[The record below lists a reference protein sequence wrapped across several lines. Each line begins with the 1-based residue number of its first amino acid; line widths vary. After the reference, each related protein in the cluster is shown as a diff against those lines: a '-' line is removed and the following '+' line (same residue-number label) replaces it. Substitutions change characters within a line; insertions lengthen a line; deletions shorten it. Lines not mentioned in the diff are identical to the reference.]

1 MIGYLKGKVIRKGE
15 TEVVI
20 DVNGVGYKV
29 FLDSNTCSTVN
40 FNDIL
45 ELDIYTHVKE
55 DQLSLFGFST
65 NESKNFFELLISVS
79 GVGPKSALAILSLG
93 NTINTIRSIQ
103 KAKVEDLTRV
113 PGIGKKLAQ
122 KIIVDL
128 QSKVGKLVEIDL
140 TADSDD
146 ELILALINLGFE
158 KSEALKMSKDVDPE
172 LNISDKIKIS
182 LKKKNNDKSR

>member
-15 TEVVI
+15 SEVI
-20 DVNGVGYKV
+20 LDVNGVGYKV
-29 FLDSNTCSTVN
+29 FLDSNTCSKVN
-40 FNDIL
+40 FDETL

-55 DQLSLFGFST
+55 DQLSLFGFSS

-93 NTINTIRSIQ
+93 DTVNTIRSIQ

-140 TADSDD
+140 TSESDD
-146 ELILALINLGFE
+146 ELILALVNLGFE
-158 KSEALKMSKDVDPE
+158 KSEALNMSKDVDSE
-172 LNISDKIKIS
+172 LSISDKIKLS
-182 LKKKNNDKSR
+182 LKKKKNDKSR

>member
-15 TEVVI
+15 TEVVV

-29 FLDSNTCSTVN
+29 FLDSATCSKVSFGET
-40 FNDIL
+40 L

-55 DQLSLFGFST
+55 DQLSLFGFTT
-65 NESKNFFELLISVS
+65 NENKNFFEMLISVS

-93 NTINTIRSIQ
+93 NAINTIRSIQ

-146 ELILALINLGFE
+146 ELILALLNLGFE
-158 KSEALKMSKDVDPE
+158 KSEALRMSKDVDSE
-172 LNISDKIKIS
+172 LSISDKIKLS
-182 LKKKNNDKSR
+182 LKKKNHDKSR